1 MTSGNNEWLGQ
12 SPQQVLD
19 LVIVGA
25 GLAGLAL
32 AASVQQQALVSLSNC
47 LLVEAQPQ
55 AGGRILSHQQQGFAC
70 DMGPGWVWPRMQ
82 PRLARCLAEQ
92 QQRVFAQYQEGYS
105 LYQPETAISG
115 QPPQAYR
122 DTESWANARR
132 LTGGMGQLVESFLA
146 RLSDFPQ
153 WYGWS
158 LQQVK
163 QQPDCA
169 LALTLVHSSGE
180 IRVCYCQRLVI
191 TAPPRI
197 VASMIRFEPELDTH
211 LLHKL
216 LDVPTWMAGQA
227 KVMVTY
233 PQPFWR
239 EAGLSGAALAASA
252 DAPLREIFD
261 ASGEDGTPAILGG
274 FVGWSVSRR
283 QQEGHLLAAAMIA
296 QLVELFGEKAA
307 KPQAILYR
315 DWATNPWL
323 ATPADAVLPNGH
335 PQYGQDY
342 LQQPLWADASGGC
355 VWLGGTETARDSGG
369 YLEGALEAA
378 ERVAAQL
385 FRHNRQFSQ

>member
-1 MTSGNNEWLGQ
+1 MSGNTEWPGQ
-12 SPQQVLD
+12 SSQQALD

-32 AASVQQQALVSLSNC
+32 AANVQQQAAASLSNY
-47 LLVEAQPQ
+47 LLIEAQPQ
-55 AGGRILSHQQQGFAC
+55 AGGRILTHEQQGFAC

-82 PRLARCLAEQ
+82 PRLARCLTER

-132 LTGGMGQLVESFLA
+132 LTGGMGQLVEGFLA

-169 LALTLVHSSGE
+169 LALTLVHRSGE
-180 IRVCYCQRLVI
+180 IRVCYCQQLVI

-197 VASMIRFEPELDTH
+197 VASMIRFEPELETE
-211 LLHKL
+211 LQRKL

-233 PQPFWR
+233 PRPFWR
-239 EAGLSGAALAASA
+239 EAGLSGAAFAAA
-252 DAPLREIFD
+252 TDAPLREIFD

-274 FVGWSVSRR
+274 FVGRSVSRR

-296 QLVELFGEKAA
+296 QLVELFGDKAA
-307 KPQAILYR
+307 NPEAMLYR
-315 DWATNPWL
+315 DWATNHWL

-342 LQQPLWADASGGC
+342 LQQPLWSDACGGR
-355 VWLGGTETARDSGG
+355 VWLGGTETARDFGG

-378 ERVAAQL
+378 ERVVAQL
-385 FRHNRQFSQ
+385 FKNGRQFSE